1 MTDLD
6 STLSRALERLRDP
19 EHPALVQLAELVVTQ
34 TTSTPIAELASPRWL
49 ASQLTTALEAAT
61 RGDTLRTAVQTRLD
75 KGKQAWADD
84 QRPLREVVPDEVVPP
99 LKSLLGRPWTPSERL
114 ATRIVRQP
122 AVKDLVGEILEDA
135 VRSFGR
141 RMRSVD
147 DGVLAGLGGRAAK
160 RGRAFGKGLLAAAG
174 VADAASGLAKTMSEE
189 FEAALETRVKG
200 FVGEATSLALSQIV
214 GRMSSEDT
222 AETFAEF
229 RVALLDELLDTPIH
243 ELVDEADGMGPL
255 DAVDVVR
262 EAIRAQLDSEGFAD
276 RAESRIERALQ
287 EAGDGTLAAWLDEIE
302 LKEVW
307 VESTTEFVG
316 QRLRAAVQTPEFDQW
331 WSALFS
337 D

>member
-1 MTDLD
+1 VRARLARGKPAWRDEE
-6 STLSRALERLRDP
+6 RALRVVV
-19 EHPALVQLAELVVTQ
+19 PA
-34 TTSTPIAELASPRWL
+34 
-49 ASQLTTALEAAT
+49 
-61 RGDTLRTAVQTRLD
+61 
-75 KGKQAWADD
+75 
-84 QRPLREVVPDEVVPP
+84 EVVRRV
-99 LKSLLGRPWTPSERL
+99 KSRWGRPWTAPERL

-122 AVKDLVGEILEDA
+122 AVKDLVGEVLEDA

-229 RVALLDELLDTPIH
+229 RVALLDELLDTPIN

-255 DAVDVVR
+255 DAVDVIR
-262 EAIRAQLDSEGFAD
+262 EAIRAQLDSDGFAD

-287 EAGDGTLAAWLDEIE
+287 EAGDGTLAAWLEEIE
-302 LKEVW
+302 LNDVW
-307 VESTTEFVG
+307 VETTTEFVG
-316 QRLRAAVQTPEFDQW
+316 QRLRAAVQSTQFDDW